1 MNPKTIRFNIGMPNH
16 ARMWRRDI
24 YQQIGGHNRF
34 TSVADDYELIIKTF
48 LATRML
54 KINKILYVQYNN
66 SSSTKVVNF
75 SDINKRS
82 RLIRDFYDLE
92 IHKRITELGV
102 EDWNWDSEEQKSF
115 DFFFMDRTRY
125 FEREGVCNLTIN

>member
-1 MNPKTIRFNIGMPNH
+1 MFAEKARPKNKFALTDSSAQRC
-16 ARMWRRDI
+16 
-24 YQQIGGHNRF
+24 
-34 TSVADDYELIIKTF
+34 DDAKI
-48 LATRML
+48 AML